1 MKKII
6 SFVVAFVMLLSM
18 AGCLAGCNS
27 GGTVSDERTIKV
39 LYSGY
44 YECGS
49 KENGGG
55 CCWYFAYY
63 DHLPLLPEALYQGR
77 IFGSS

>member
-6 SFVVAFVMLLSM
+6 SFLVAFVMLLSM

-39 LYSGY
+39 LYSGWVN
-44 YECGS
+44 GS
-49 KENGGG
+49 VPTDYTNNPYKKVIDET
-55 CCWYFAYY
+55 
-63 DHLPLLPEALYQGR
+63 
-77 IFGSS
+77 